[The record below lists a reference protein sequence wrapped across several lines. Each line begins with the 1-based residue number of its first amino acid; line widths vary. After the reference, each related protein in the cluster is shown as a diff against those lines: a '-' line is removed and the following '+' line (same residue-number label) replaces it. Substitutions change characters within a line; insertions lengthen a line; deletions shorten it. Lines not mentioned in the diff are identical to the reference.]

1 MHLQQLFRVRLRRAA
16 RLSTQLAE
24 LFEFLGFD
32 FLAQLF
38 RALFFA
44 ALLALLLVELFARA
58 VLQLTLFGWRFFVVR
73 FQRVFR
79 ALFGVLLSSLAAL
92 VAISEPLNAHLTYF
106 DSLKALGC
114 AF

>member
-32 FLAQLF
+32 FLAHLF

-79 ALFGVLLSSLAAL
+79 ALPKS
-92 VAISEPLNAHLTYF
+92 PLRLR
-106 DSLKALGC
+106 SKL
-114 AF
+114 